1 MSCSSRCLKQF
12 NMFLLPVWVIYNV
25 ERAVYTETQAVCA
38 CHTQL
43 IRANTNWTSGGATV
57 SGQKNKDTW
66 WILIKQ
72 KGKRCVWGCWWWR
85 LVSLLRVLAEW
96 HNWTPFAILLKF
108 RVFGDTFFFF
118 FCCPLKIIERNR
130 GHWLREGEKV
140 IKTDVM
146 ALRGPDTA
154 ILEGMHKQ
162 DRPRNRLSERK
173 KQTDRHQLMFFLAA

>member
-66 WILIKQ
+66 WILMKQ
-72 KGKRCVWGCWWWR
+72 TGDVVCEDVDDGGWFHFSEFW
-85 LVSLLRVLAEW
+85 LNDTTEHLLRFCWSSGCSV
-96 HNWTPFAILLKF
+96 I
-108 RVFGDTFFFF
+108 RFFF